1 MRRYVLAALLCAA
14 AIASLARGAALPTRP
29 QELPKPASLTFTP
42 PQVIRET
49 LPGGMTLLMLPDKAL
64 PLVKLYAIVKA
75 GSIYDPPDKTGLAKI
90 AGDAL
95 ATGGTTQYPADEM
108 QETLEAL
115 SAQLQTSIGEEYGQ
129 VSLDLLSKDLPT
141 GLPIFADL
149 LMHPAFAE
157 GKLALE
163 KAKAI
168 EELKRQGEEPWLITE
183 IETKKVLYGP
193 DSPWAKTPQA
203 KDIEKIT
210 REDVLAFHRRYFLP
224 SNTTLAAA
232 GDFDPKLLSQEIRKL
247 LSGWPERKTD
257 FPPVAPAPTEDRPAV
272 VIMDKPD
279 LTQATIFV
287 AELTGKRGRVETFNQ
302 DRYAMDVMNFI
313 LGGGGFTSRLMKEI
327 RSNRGLAYSVG
338 SRYSFS
344 TDRGPFTARCQTGV
358 GTVGE
363 ASALIRDAL
372 KAMMEN
378 PPTEEEVALA
388 KDSLVNVF
396 VFNYQSAG
404 RIVYQSAIQ
413 DFYGFPKDYMATYAD
428 RIRRVTADD
437 CLKVAQKYIHPDK
450 MVYFVLGPA
459 EKLKAPMQA
468 FGPVEVKPLPKP

>member
-1 MRRYVLAALLCAA
+1 MRRHVMAALLCAA
-14 AIASLARGAALPTRP
+14 AITALAQGAALPMRP
-29 QELPKPASLTFTP
+29 EQLPRPVSLTFTP

-49 LPGGMTLLMLPDKAL
+49 LPGGMTLLMLPDHTL
-64 PLVKLYAIVKA
+64 PLVKLYALIKA
-75 GSIYDPPDKTGLAKI
+75 GSIFDPPDKKGLAEI

-95 ATGGTTQYPADEM
+95 GMGGSTQYPADKL

-115 SAQLQTSIGEEYGQ
+115 AAQLQTSIGEEYGQ

-157 GKLALE
+157 GKLALG

-168 EELKRQGEEPWLITE
+168 EDLKRQNDEPWLITE
-183 IETKKVLYGP
+183 IETKKVLYGS

-232 GDFDPKLLSQEIRKL
+232 GDFDPNLLSQEVRKL
-247 LSGWPERKTD
+247 LGGWPERKAD
-257 FPPVAPAPTEDRPAV
+257 FPPVVPAPTEDKPSV

-279 LTQATIFV
+279 LTQATVFV
-287 AELTGKRGRVETFNQ
+287 AELTGKRGRDETFNQ

-313 LGGGGFTSRLMKEI
+313 LGGGGFTSRLTKEI

-338 SRYSFS
+338 SHYSFS
-344 TDRGPFTARCQTGV
+344 TDRGPFAARCQTGI

-372 KAMMEN
+372 KTITEK
-378 PPTEEEVALA
+378 PPSDEEVALA
-388 KDSLVNVF
+388 KESLINVF
-396 VFNYQSAG
+396 VFNYQNAG
-404 RIVYQSAIQ
+404 RIVYQSAVQ
-413 DFYGFPKDYMATYAD
+413 DFYGFPKDYMATYPD
-428 RIRRVTADD
+428 RIRKITADD
-437 CLKVAQKYIHPDK
+437 CLKVAQKYLHPEK

-459 EKLKAPMQA
+459 QKLKEPMQA
-468 FGPVEVKPLPKP
+468 FGPLEVKPLPEP